1 MDFCHTDE
9 ENNIEEEKKSFQRI
23 ITAFMF
29 YRIHSLSRL
38 TKTINYLKSLPEQH
52 QRLLINYSNSLET
65 IRHCVDYNYN
75 VILEMIKDT
84 AYLFENQNTPSLDGW
99 HPTDK
104 YSPIESDLEK
114 VQSTLKQFVRDWST
128 EGLEERNTCY
138 KPIID
143 EILKEFPLESVT
155 ASEIKILVPGA
166 GLGRLV
172 FEIAKLG
179 YTSQGNEFS
188 VFMLI
193 ASNFVL
199 NKCRGVNMYVL
210 YPWIHQCDNNLETE
224 HQMQC
229 ISFPDINPAKELPQS
244 AHISM
249 AAGDFL
255 QVYTDK
261 DEWNCIATCFFIDCA
276 NNIVAFIETI
286 YKILKPGG
294 IWVNLGPLLYH
305 YSNVFDQNSIEPS
318 YQVIKEVI
326 KGIGFRFEKEILNV
340 PTKYAQNPQSMLQ
353 YEYKSVYFVCRK
365 PKFPL
370 SLAPLTSENE
380 INENGIDFSL
390 DDDEVCSND
399 FSGDNDGHD
408 AEETN

>member
-1 MDFCHTDE
+1 MDFSHSDE
-9 ENNIEEEKKSFQRI
+9 EKMEEEKKSFQRI
-23 ITAFMF
+23 MTAFMF
-29 YRIHSLSRL
+29 YRIHSLGRL
-38 TKTINYLKSLPEQH
+38 NKTIKYLKSLPEQH

-75 VILEMIKDT
+75 VILEMVKDT

-99 HPTDK
+99 QAPDEYK
-104 YSPIESDLEK
+104 PNEADLEK
-114 VQSTLKQFVRDWST
+114 VQSTLKQFVRDWSI
-128 EGLEERNTCY
+128 EGIEERNTCY
-138 KPIID
+138 KPIIE
-143 EILKEFPLESVT
+143 EILKEFPLET
-155 ASEIKILVPGA
+155 GAASEIKILVPGA

-199 NKCRGVNMYVL
+199 NRCRGVNMHVL

-224 HQMQC
+224 NQMQC
-229 ISFPDINPAKELPQS
+229 ISFPDINPAKELPQT

-255 QVYTDK
+255 QVYTDT

-294 IWVNLGPLLYH
+294 IWINLGPLLYH

-326 KGIGFRFEKEILNV
+326 KGIGFLFEKEILNV

-365 PKFPL
+365 PKI
-370 SLAPLTSENE
+370 SLAIALSSENE
-380 INENGIDFSL
+380 INKNGFHFSVE
-390 DDDEVCSND
+390 DEVDPQNFCSD
-399 FSGDNDGHD
+399 IDNDHD
-408 AEETN
+408 AETN